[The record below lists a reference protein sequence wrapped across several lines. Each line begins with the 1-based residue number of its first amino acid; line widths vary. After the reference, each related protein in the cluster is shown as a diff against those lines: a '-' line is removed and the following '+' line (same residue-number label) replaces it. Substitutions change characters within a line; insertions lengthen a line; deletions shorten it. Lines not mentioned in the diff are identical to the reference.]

1 MLFSIYLNFENIC
14 QIEQDSTISL
24 KNLEKCLKSIKISYK
39 IENLNDFEIN
49 REVGSDKVFDYDSV
63 REEIF
68 IYNSKKK
75 TIKNKKWDEFYG
87 NS

>member
-1 MLFSIYLNFENIC
+1 LLFSIYLNFENIC

-75 TIKNKKWDEFYG
+75 TIKNKK
-87 NS
+87 